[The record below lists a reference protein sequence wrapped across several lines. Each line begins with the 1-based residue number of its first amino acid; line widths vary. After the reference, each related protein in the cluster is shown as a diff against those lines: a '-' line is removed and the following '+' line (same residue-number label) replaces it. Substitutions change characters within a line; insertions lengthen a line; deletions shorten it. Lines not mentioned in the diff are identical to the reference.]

1 MVLISVSLYSL
12 FLTDV
17 LFEFVFNKNA
27 FKTLVEHGGVCGKSL
42 WGRVT
47 SKQPGRL
54 IKYFQTVKISQKKL
68 LSQEALMEAG

>member
-1 MVLISVSLYSL
+1 MVLNSVSLYSL

-42 WGRVT
+42 GQ
-47 SKQPGRL
+47 SNKQAAG
-54 IKYFQTVKISQKKL
+54 KANKV
-68 LSQEALMEAG
+68 LSNSTN